1 MLWVDHDTYFGPDR
15 RRQKGGLRLRER
27 RRYDQAAQPPS
38 LSIAMRQLRMR
49 VLDAQ
54 GERTGAFADRIRG
67 TAQIARLHNE
77 PAVSNALNTL
87 ANQLSAARGA
97 DIRQAL
103 YTGLDRAHAAMRA
116 A

>member
-15 RRQKGGLRLRER
+15 RRQKSGLRLRER

-54 GERTGAFADRIRG
+54 GARTVAFADRIRG

-77 PAVSNALNTL
+77 PGVSNVLNSL
-87 ANQLSAARGA
+87 ANQLSAARAA

-103 YTGLDRAHAAMRA
+103 YAGIDRAHSAMRA